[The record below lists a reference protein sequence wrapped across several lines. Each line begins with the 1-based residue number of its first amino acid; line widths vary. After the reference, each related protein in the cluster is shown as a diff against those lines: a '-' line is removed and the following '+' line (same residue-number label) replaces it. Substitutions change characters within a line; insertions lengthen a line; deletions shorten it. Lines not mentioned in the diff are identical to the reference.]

1 MNAVCDHNN
10 FYHLLWMGYVV
21 DGRPGGFVLGQSH
34 EEGHIYMLR
43 QEEHKYYISECLEGV
58 NLPRY
63 CGQSEKLLQQQMED
77 SHGIE
82 EEVVHPR
89 I

>member
-1 MNAVCDHNN
+1 MERNENMITTI
-10 FYHLLWMGYVV
+10 L
-21 DGRPGGFVLGQSH
+21 
-34 EEGHIYMLR
+34 
-43 QEEHKYYISECLEGV
+43 